1 MYQVFL
7 IIIDHPVLVSS
18 LQTMDP
24 SIIVNRETA
33 KTLVESLSKTSD
45 YWVDKDDERML
56 GAAPTIYL
64 VSISSV
70 FYF

>member
-7 IIIDHPVLVSS
+7 VIIDHPVLVSS

-45 YWVDKDDERML
+45 YWVDNDDERVL
-56 GAAPTIYL
+56 RAAPTIHL
-64 VSISSV
+64 VSISLV

>member
-7 IIIDHPVLVSS
+7 VIIDHPVLVSS

-33 KTLVESLSKTSD
+33 KTLVESLSKTS
-45 YWVDKDDERML
+45 EMMRML
-56 GAAPTIYL
+56 GAAPTIHL

-70 FYF
+70 FYL

>member
-7 IIIDHPVLVSS
+7 VIINHPVLVSS

-45 YWVDKDDERML
+45 YWVDKDDERVL
-56 GAAPTIYL
+56 RAATTIYL
-64 VSISSV
+64 VSISSML
-70 FYF
+70 YF